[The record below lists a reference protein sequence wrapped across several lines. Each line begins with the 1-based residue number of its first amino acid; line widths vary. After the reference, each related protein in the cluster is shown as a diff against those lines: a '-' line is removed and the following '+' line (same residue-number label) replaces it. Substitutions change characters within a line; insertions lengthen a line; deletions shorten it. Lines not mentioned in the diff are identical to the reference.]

1 MTPMFATGTKQI
13 VGYGRLGY
21 HWYPKGKIYKTEVY
35 AGLARFNVNNG
46 IDEANNKI
54 PISFAKFTPGI
65 SMELRK
71 RNALSTLQ
79 RTIDFRTF
87 FISEQQLK
95 FESPAPPGDTVFYSA
110 RNASATTVI
119 PQLTMT
125 WNNNRKLYPWS
136 IQAGIQQV
144 KQIIRTTVTANY
156 FLNYDK
162 SNKGASVRLFAGKI
176 FYTTE
181 RTTSVRNE
189 NSRYHFTMHAPN
201 GTQDYTYSN
210 PFAERNQ
217 STQLAGRQIAM
228 RDGGFKYRSDFSS
241 VVPGL
246 KATGVD
252 YFDNWMLSLNTD
264 FDIPNKINPLA
275 ILPFDNALKIF
286 ADVGTSASPWQ
297 AGSTQPKFIYSIGIH
312 LPILKVLHLYY
323 PILHSKAFD
332 EPNSVNDPFRE
343 GGPKWWQ
350 KRLTFSLSFDQLK
363 PKANGLSIL

>member
-1 MTPMFATGTKQI
+1 
-13 VGYGRLGY
+13 
-21 HWYPKGKIYKTEVY
+21 
-35 AGLARFNVNNG
+35 
-46 IDEANNKI
+46 
-54 PISFAKFTPGI
+54 
-65 SMELRK
+65 
-71 RNALSTLQ
+71 
-79 RTIDFRTF
+79 
-87 FISEQQLK
+87 
-95 FESPAPPGDTVFYSA
+95 
-110 RNASATTVI
+110 
-119 PQLTMT
+119 
-125 WNNNRKLYPWS
+125 
-136 IQAGIQQV
+136 
-144 KQIIRTTVTANY
+144 
-156 FLNYDK
+156 
-162 SNKGASVRLFAGKI
+162 
-176 FYTTE
+176 
-181 RTTSVRNE
+181 
-189 NSRYHFTMHAPN
+189 MHAPN
-201 GTQDYTYSN
+201 GTKDYTYSN